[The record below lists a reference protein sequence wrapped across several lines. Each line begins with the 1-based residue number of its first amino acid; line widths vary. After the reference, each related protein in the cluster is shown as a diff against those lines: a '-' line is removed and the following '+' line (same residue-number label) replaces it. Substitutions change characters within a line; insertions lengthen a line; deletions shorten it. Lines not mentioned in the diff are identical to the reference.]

1 LGSNRRKTVAV
12 TLGTVL
18 HGCQGEVT
26 VALRGAAP
34 ATAEVAF
41 AASETREETL
51 STPNRAVTISEVAA
65 LAGVSTGTASKA
77 LNGRGS
83 LRDETRQRV
92 RQAADQLGFVANEAA
107 RSLQAGRSYTVGMIT
122 TDSIGRFSIPLMIG
136 AEDALGAGQVSVF
149 LCDARDDP
157 IREQYYLRTLLGRKV
172 DGIIVTGRRTQ
183 ARAPIGAGLPV
194 PVVYAFISSADP
206 QDCSVVPD
214 EADGARRA
222 MQHLLAIGRRRIA
235 HVTGPEHHHSAR
247 VRASAAASVTELVS
261 PPLYGEWSEEWGRQA
276 AGILLS
282 NGAEADAVFCGSD
295 QIARGVAEAMREAG
309 RSVPGD
315 VALVGFDNWDVMVDG
330 CRPALTSVDMDLE
343 GIGRS
348 AAELL
353 LQAINGDPVHGQRAQ
368 ACRLVPRASTAV
380 GV

>member
-1 LGSNRRKTVAV
+1 
-12 TLGTVL
+12 
-18 HGCQGEVT
+18 
-26 VALRGAAP
+26 
-34 ATAEVAF
+34 
-41 AASETREETL
+41 
-51 STPNRAVTISEVAA
+51 VAA

-83 LRDETRQRV
+83 LRAETVARV
-92 RQAADQLGFVANEAA
+92 QQAADQLGFVANAAA
-107 RSLQAGRSYTVGMIT
+107 RSLQTGRTYTVGMIT
-122 TDSIGRFSIPLMIG
+122 TDSIGRFSIPLLIG

-157 IREQYYLRTLLGRKV
+157 IREQYYLRTLLSRKV
-172 DGIIVTGRRTQ
+172 DGLIVTGRRTQ
-183 ARAPIGAGLPV
+183 ARPPIGAGLPV
-194 PVVYAFISSADP
+194 PVVYAFISSDDP
-206 QDCSVVPD
+206 DDCSVVPD

-222 MQHLLAIGRRRIA
+222 VKHLQDIGRRRIA

-247 VRASAAASVTELVS
+247 VRAEAAAGDLVA
-261 PPLYGEWSEEWGRQA
+261 PPLYGEWSEAWGRQA

-282 NGAEADAVFCGSD
+282 TGVDFDAVFCGSD
-295 QIARGVAEAMREAG
+295 QIARGLAEALREAG
-309 RSVPGD
+309 REIPRD

-353 LQAINGDPVHGQRAQ
+353 LRAINGEEVRGPRAR

-380 GV
+380 PPFGG

>member
-1 LGSNRRKTVAV
+1 
-12 TLGTVL
+12 
-18 HGCQGEVT
+18 
-26 VALRGAAP
+26 
-34 ATAEVAF
+34 
-41 AASETREETL
+41 
-51 STPNRAVTISEVAA
+51 VAA

-83 LRDETRQRV
+83 LRVETVARV
-92 RQAADQLGFVANEAA
+92 QQAADQLGFVANAAA
-107 RSLQAGRSYTVGMIT
+107 RSLQAGRTYTVGMIT
-122 TDSIGRFSIPLMIG
+122 TDSIGRFSIPLLIG

-157 IREQYYLRTLLGRKV
+157 IREQYYLRTLLSRKV

-183 ARAPIGAGLPV
+183 ARQPIGAGLPV

-206 QDCSVVPD
+206 RDCSVVPD

-222 MQHLLAIGRRRIA
+222 VRHLLAIGRRRIA
-235 HVTGPEHHHSAR
+235 HVTGPEHHHSAT
-247 VRASAAASVTELVS
+247 VRATAAEQTLAAEGLTLAA
-261 PPLYGEWSEEWGRQA
+261 PTLYGEWSEAWGRQA

-282 NGAEADAVFCGSD
+282 IGAEFDAVFCGSD
-295 QIARGVAEAMREAG
+295 QIARGLAEALREAG
-309 RSVPGD
+309 RHLPRD
-315 VALVGFDNWDVMVDG
+315 VALIGFDNWDVMVDG

-353 LQAINGDPVHGQRAQ
+353 LAAINGEAMHGQRARP
-368 ACRLVPRASTAV
+368 CRLVPRASTAV
-380 GV
+380 PAGPPSGG